1 MSAAQRVRS
10 DRLAFLLLLAVPLAV
25 LMGLGVY
32 AFQKYR
38 WASQQLADLEPRY
51 ARMLGLQQQQA
62 GIEQALAQQ
71 RAQLGQYAY
80 PASTEGTQAGNAALQ
95 QVRGL
100 LTSAGMLIS
109 SAQALPAREPAQG
122 TLEGFEIIPFVVR
135 AEGNMDEVQKALAAI
150 EGASPA
156 VFIDRVNLQLNGFLR
171 AGDMRLLQCEWQ
183 MSVLRRKS

>member
-62 GIEQALAQQ
+62 GIEEALAQQ

-100 LTSAGMLIS
+100 MTSAGMLIS

-122 TLEGFEIIPFVVR
+122 TLEGF
-135 AEGNMDEVQKALAAI
+135 
-150 EGASPA
+150 
-156 VFIDRVNLQLNGFLR
+156 
-171 AGDMRLLQCEWQ
+171 
-183 MSVLRRKS
+183 